1 VPSLS
6 KLSRADLEKK
16 ATAAGIADAEDRKTF
31 PNRQALI
38 DAIEA
43 SKDAPP
49 AATDNPF
56 GPSARVI
63 SVFGPFNSR
72 CLIDVPAD
80 VAVRAFGQLEEGAR
94 TNTVDA
100 VARDL
105 AAIRE
110 GDPDLAESGLAA
122 VAERLAYEL
131 EHPFNSATSKAQ
143 CAKALNETLDRLREL
158 APDQEEEGDDV
169 DRLNAE
175 REQRLAAGGADPAD

>member
-16 ATAAGIADAEDRKTF
+16 ATAAGVADVGDRKTF

-43 SKDAPP
+43 RSGEE
-49 AATDNPF
+49 AAADNPF
-56 GPSARVI
+56 GPSAKVV

-72 CLIDVPAD
+72 CLLDVPAD
-80 VAVRAFGQLEEGAR
+80 IAVRAFGQLDEAAR
-94 TNTVDA
+94 TNTIDA
-100 VARDL
+100 VDRDL

-110 GDPDLAESGLAA
+110 RDPDLADSALAA
-122 VAERLAYEL
+122 VAVRLAYEL

-158 APDQEEEGDDV
+158 APDEEEEKDKV
-169 DRLNAE
+169 DRLAAE
-175 REQRLAAGGADPAD
+175 REKRIAGTSDPAD